1 LNFFSDSNQDN
12 KVLIIC
18 VSFTLIILLLV
29 GLIVGFYLYR
39 KCYYS
44 ESDQNSPIYTGPNPN
59 FDMYRICYLDA
70 ESAV

>member
-1 LNFFSDSNQDN
+1 M
-12 KVLIIC
+12 
-18 VSFTLIILLLV
+18 V

-39 KCYYS
+39 KCYYSDYS

-70 ESAV
+70 ESGV